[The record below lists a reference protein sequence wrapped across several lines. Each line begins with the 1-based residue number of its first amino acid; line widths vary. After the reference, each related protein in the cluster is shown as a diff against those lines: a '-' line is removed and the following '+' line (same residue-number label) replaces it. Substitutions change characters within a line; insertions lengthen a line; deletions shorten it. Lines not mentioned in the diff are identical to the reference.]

1 MNKIFTK
8 VLTYRLKPL
17 LPQLISQEQS
27 AFLSGRD
34 ITDNVLLAQELIQH
48 LDRRVRGANVAF
60 KLDMMK
66 AFDRVSWRHR
76 LLIKFGFPSQF
87 VTLVM
92 NNLRGSWF
100 SVLLNGSPTGFFQ
113 SSRGIKQ
120 GDPLSPYLF
129 ISEVL
134 SRGLNQLL
142 LTGRM
147 EPYALP
153 RGFKLLSHL
162 SFADDIIIFTRG
174 TMRSV
179 RHLFAFTGL

>member
-1 MNKIFTK
+1 M
-8 VLTYRLKPL
+8 
-17 LPQLISQEQS
+17 
-27 AFLSGRD
+27 
-34 ITDNVLLAQELIQH
+34 VLLQVFSSLH
-48 LDRRVRGANVAF
+48 GA
-60 KLDMMK
+60 
-66 AFDRVSWRHR
+66 
-76 LLIKFGFPSQF
+76 
-87 VTLVM
+87 
-92 NNLRGSWF
+92 
-100 SVLLNGSPTGFFQ
+100 
-113 SSRGIKQ
+113 SSRVI
-120 GDPLSPYLF
+120 LF
-129 ISEVL
+129 HHIIFFFVSEVL